1 MYYFT
6 TAINLER
13 HFKIPEIP
21 LDRSC
26 CDGSDNEDREVKQ
39 EPMDSDQVKSE
50 ESPTAVKPEDLHS
63 DSQSVH
69 VLADSTKQ
77 EAGKL

>member
-1 MYYFT
+1 MYYVT
-6 TAINLER
+6 TSNLR
-13 HFKIPEIP
+13 RYFKIPEIP
-21 LDRSC
+21 LDMSC
-26 CDGSDNEDREVKQ
+26 CDGSDSEDREVKQ